1 MIKIKC
7 CLIINSVNN
16 KFMNRKIIAGG
27 VLFLCSSSISM
38 IAQSHPMNIVLI
50 MADDFGYECVG
61 ANGSDSYATPNI
73 DRLASQGIRF
83 NNCYSNPL
91 STPSRVQLMTGRY
104 NIRNYVAFRKL
115 DRKEITFGNVLQ
127 NAGYKTCIAGKWQL
141 GEEKDS
147 PQHFGF
153 GESCLWQH
161 TAGAFAPD
169 GADSRYA
176 NPVMEYNGR
185 PKEYQQGE
193 FGPDV
198 SCNYVIDFI
207 RRNKEQPFFVYYPMV
222 LTHAPFVPT
231 PESKNWKAE
240 RARNKGE
247 TVNFSDMVNY
257 TDKLVGKIVK
267 ELERLNLRD
276 NTLIIFTGDNGT
288 DRPICSQFRGRPY
301 PGGKGKTMDAG
312 VHVPLIVS
320 CPGGNIG
327 VENNNLIDFTDFL
340 PTLCDAAHVSKPDL
354 VELDGISF
362 FSQFFGKET
371 KTREWVYCWYAP
383 RDVSDEKAKVFARD
397 KQYKLYRSG
406 EFYDVLMDFEEE
418 KPIST
423 LTQEQ
428 KVEYEKLKSVI
439 RFYDN
444 IPERNR

>member
-1 MIKIKC
+1 M
-7 CLIINSVNN
+7 N
-16 KFMNRKIIAGG
+16 KKTISGG
-27 VLFLCSSSISM
+27 LMLLGSSCISIM
-38 IAQSHPMNIVLI
+38 AQDRPMNIVLI

-61 ANGSDSYATPNI
+61 ANGSNSYSTPNI
-73 DRLASQGIRF
+73 DRLADQGILF

-115 DRKEITFGNVLQ
+115 DRREITFGNLLK
-127 NAGYKTCIAGKWQL
+127 NGGYTTCVAGKWQL
-141 GEEKDS
+141 GEEEDS

-153 GESCLWQH
+153 EQSCLWQH
-161 TAGAFAPD
+161 MAGAFASD

-176 NPVMEYNGR
+176 NPVMEYNGK
-185 PKEYQQGE
+185 PVEYQQGE

-198 SCNYVIDFI
+198 SCSFIIDFI
-207 RRNKEQPFFVYYPMV
+207 RQNKEQPFFVYYPMI

-231 PESKNWKAE
+231 PDSKNWQAE

-247 TVNFSDMVNY
+247 TVNFSDMVSY
-257 TDKLVGKIVK
+257 ADKQVGNIVK

-288 DRPICSQFRGRPY
+288 DRPICSQFRGQPY
-301 PGGKGKTMDAG
+301 LGGKGKTIDSG

-327 VENNNLIDFTDFL
+327 IENNNLIDFTDFL
-340 PTLCDAAHVSKPDL
+340 PTLCEVANVSVPDSI
-354 VELDGISF
+354 ELDGISF
-362 FSQFFGKET
+362 SPQLFGKES
-371 KTREWVYCWYAP
+371 KVREWVYCWYSP
-383 RDVSDEKAKVFARD
+383 REVKDDKAKVFARD

-418 KPIST
+418 KPISK
-423 LTQEQ
+423 LTHEQ
-428 KVEYEKLKSVI
+428 KKKYEILKSVI
-439 RFYDN
+439 TFYDN
-444 IPERNR
+444 TPKRSHWSH